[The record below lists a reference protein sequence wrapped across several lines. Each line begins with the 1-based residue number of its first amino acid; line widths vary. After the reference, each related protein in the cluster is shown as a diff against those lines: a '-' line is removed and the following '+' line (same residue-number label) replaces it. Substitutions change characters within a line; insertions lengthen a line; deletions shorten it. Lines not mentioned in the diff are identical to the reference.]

1 MQTFWR
7 RLENVLMMSWSFVI
21 KTSLTVVV
29 CLEDVLKTLWTR
41 LEDIFARRLEKFFAR
56 PPLQD
61 KCLRGSSFNNTF
73 FIVKEAGKKNVIN
86 VGMTRS
92 ILLDLYPVSLNYF
105 YQIISETAVH
115 RCSDNRVNRVHKN
128 PAAED
133 FF

>member
-1 MQTFWR
+1 
-7 RLENVLMMSWSFVI
+7 
-21 KTSLTVVV
+21 
-29 CLEDVLKTLWTR
+29 
-41 LEDIFARRLEKFFAR
+41 
-56 PPLQD
+56 
-61 KCLRGSSFNNTF
+61 
-73 FIVKEAGKKNVIN
+73 
-86 VGMTRS
+86 MTPS